1 MKDLVKYGAIGLG
14 VYLLWP
20 KISGLFGSPAAA
32 VAASSGGA
40 TGSAPTSDTRQA
52 SQLSLRNLL
61 VRWANSSG
69 FPGTNPMLSE
79 DQWCFGYAQPSV
91 KSTPCPDPLVMFPGR
106 DRSSPMSVD
115 EFLAGATAAGLAGF
129 GWGTF

>member
-1 MKDLVKYGAIGLG
+1 VKDLVKYGAIGLG
-14 VYLLWP
+14 AYLLWP
-20 KISGLFGSPAAA
+20 KISGLFGGAGTPAI
-32 VAASSGGA
+32 VASGGA
-40 TGSAPTSDTRQA
+40 TGSHPTSDTAQA

-61 VRWANSSG
+61 VKAANGATSL
-69 FPGTNPMLSE
+69 TE
-79 DQWCFGYAQPSV
+79 DQWCYYYAQPSV
-91 KSTPCPDPLVMFPGR
+91 KGTPCPDPLVMFPGR